1 MSKTYQCAEHMTE
14 HDQYRFSALDG
25 NCQKMAAGWLKLA
38 ILTLLIAGVYAAL
51 LALART
57 PVLKDLVPSNDFFYV
72 SLVIHVIFSNLFWF
86 LAIAGMLWSL
96 NTRNYAIVLGWT
108 ALLITTLGVL
118 VVAISP
124 FAGAG
129 DPVMSNY
136 IPFLDSP
143 IFFTGLAI
151 AGVGFALLV
160 VRTLIAVP
168 VMRLRT
174 RVGSIRFGVYTAT
187 NAATMAVL
195 AFFWAFLTM
204 PGINRGKT
212 DYEGLFWLGGHV
224 LQFTHA
230 LLMLVS
236 WMWLAS
242 ASGIRLKL
250 PARVTALL
258 FTLALLAV
266 AFTPIAFLSV
276 SVNSANFLQWFT
288 NQMRIGGVAATLPIG
303 LLVLWSLFGASRPDS
318 TTRPLRVALILSILL
333 FALGGIMGYWLEQ
346 GSTLVTAHYHSVT
359 GAVTLAFM
367 ALVYDVLPRLGF
379 RTVAHRL
386 ALWQVYAYGIGQ
398 LLNVLGL
405 AWAGGYGMQRKVGGS
420 AEVLDNVGQTWGM
433 ALMGL
438 GGLIATIG
446 GILFLYL
453 VIKALRQPQPLGSA
467 S

>member
-1 MSKTYQCAEHMTE
+1 MIDN
-14 HDQYRFSALDG
+14 DQYRFTALDRS
-25 NCQKMAAGWLKLA
+25 CQKLAAGWLKLA
-38 ILTLLIAGVYAAL
+38 ILTLLVAGVYAAL
-51 LALART
+51 LAVART

-86 LAIAGMLWSL
+86 LTIAGMLWSI
-96 NTRNYAIVLGWT
+96 NTRNYGVRLGWL
-108 ALLITTLGVL
+108 ALLITAVGVL

-136 IPFLDSP
+136 IPFLNSP
-143 IFFTGLAI
+143 IFFVGLAT
-151 AGVGFALLV
+151 AGAGFALLV

-174 RVGSIRFGVYTAT
+174 RAGSMRFGVYTAT

-195 AFFWAFLTM
+195 AYFWAFFTM
-204 PGINRGKT
+204 PGVDGGKT

-230 LLMLVS
+230 LLMLAS

-242 ASGIRLKL
+242 ASGISLKL
-250 PARVTALL
+250 PARVAALL
-258 FTLALLAV
+258 FTLALFTV
-266 AFTPIAFLSV
+266 AFTPIAFLSQ
-276 SVNSANFLQWFT
+276 SVNSANFQHWFT
-288 NQMRIGGVAATLPIG
+288 THMQIGGAAATLPLG
-303 LLVLWSLFGASRPDS
+303 LLVLWSLFGASKPKKEV
-318 TTRPLRVALILSILL
+318 RPLRMALILSISL
-333 FALGGIMGYWLEQ
+333 FALGGAMGYWLQ
-346 GSTLVTAHYHSVT
+346 QSSTLVTAHYHSVT

-367 ALVYDVLPRLGF
+367 ALVYDVLPMLGF
-379 RTVAHRL
+379 SAVAFRP
-386 ALWQVYAYGIGQ
+386 ALIQVMTYGFGQ

-420 AEVLDNVGQTWGM
+420 SEVLDNAGQTWGM

-438 GGLIATIG
+438 GGLVATIG

-453 VIKALRQPQPLGSA
+453 VIKALRRPS
-467 S
+467 SSERIV